1 MAGWYG
7 SDLVVDRLVALG
19 VDHLALNPGASL
31 RGLHDSMV
39 NPPGRTP
46 QMILAMHEEIAVA
59 IAHGYASVTGRPMA
73 AAVHDTVGLLHA
85 SMALFNAWVDRI
97 PMLVL
102 VGTGPL
108 DAANRRPWTDWIHT
122 VGEQGALVRDFTVW
136 NEQMTALT
144 GYTIEEINRLGW
156 YQSLYPDPEV
166 RERAQIR
173 MDRMRLGD
181 DLRAEE
187 WEITRKDGE
196 RRIIAISTSRLE
208 IDDSTPGVV
217 ALIQDITD
225 RKRDEA
231 ELRATT
237 DLLHAVTEGTSDAI
251 FVKDLEGR
259 YLLLNGATCR
269 IVGKDRSEVLGR
281 DDTAILDRKST
292 RLNSSHT

>member
-1 MAGWYG
+1 MK
-7 SDLVVDRLVALG
+7 
-19 VDHLALNPGASL
+19 HLPGL
-31 RGLHDSMV
+31 
-39 NPPGRTP
+39 
-46 QMILAMHEEIAVA
+46 
-59 IAHGYASVTGRPMA
+59 
-73 AAVHDTVGLLHA
+73 
-85 SMALFNAWVDRI
+85 AWVKDAEGKYVYANDAALKVFRSSRQQLYGKNDYEIFPHERAVEFRSADRKALDNGLGFQTVETLQHSDGVTHFSLVSKFPI
-97 PMLVL
+97 PSLDGGEIL
-102 VGTGPL
+102 VGGIAMDITEQKQSDETIRKL
-108 DAANRRPWTDWIHT
+108 SRFRETLIRTAAEGICVCYSVPHFPF
-122 VGEQGALVRDFTVW
+122 VEFTVW

-269 IVGKDRSEVLGR
+269 IVGKDR
-281 DDTAILDRKST
+281 
-292 RLNSSHT
+292 H